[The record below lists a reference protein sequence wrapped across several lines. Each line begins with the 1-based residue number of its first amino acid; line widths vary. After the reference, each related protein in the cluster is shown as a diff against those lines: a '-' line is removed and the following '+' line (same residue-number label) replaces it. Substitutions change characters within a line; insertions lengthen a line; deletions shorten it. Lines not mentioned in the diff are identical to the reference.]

1 MRTARFTLDPAF
13 TVGEVNPRLFGSFV
27 EHLGRCV
34 YTGIFEP
41 GHPAADEAGLRT
53 DVLELVRELGVTAI
67 RYPGGNFVSG
77 YKWEDSVGPAEERP
91 RRLDLAWRSTESN
104 RFGLS
109 EYIAFLKK
117 VGPQAEP
124 MMAVNL
130 GTRGVA
136 EALELQEY
144 ANHPAGTA
152 LSGPADRA
160 RRQGPVRHQAVVPGQ
175 RDGRPLADRPQ
186 DGRGVRPARRR
197 DRPRDAPDRPGRRT
211 GRLRLL
217 RPVHGRRSPRGRRRS
232 CGDVRPRRLHLAA
245 RLLRGARTATGDS
258 FLASAVDM
266 ESFIEN
272 VVATCDHVGARLKSK
287 KKINLSFD
295 EWNVWYMSRGTRP
308 ENSGAQDWP
317 EAPRLLEDVY
327 SVTDAVVF
335 GSLLIALLRHA
346 DRVTVACLAQL
357 VNVIAPIMTEPG
369 GPAWRQTTF
378 FPFAQASRYGRGEV
392 LDVRV
397 DSPTYET
404 KKYGEADL
412 LHATAVRAEDGSVT
426 VFAVNR
432 SQTEPLPLE
441 VALNG
446 LELTSV
452 VEHSALADADPDA
465 RNTLDDPERVAP
477 HPVEGTTL
485 QDGTLTRRP
494 GAAVLERDPA
504 RLAVRMCSG
513 RGSPPPSPALLRP
526 RSPAASAAPHPDP
539 RVWSRRT
546 GRPGPVCWRH
556 VCAGCRS
563 AGRRC
568 AGGRRR

>member
-1 MRTARFTLDPAF
+1 MSRTARFTLDPAF
-13 TVGEVNPRLFGSFV
+13 KVGEVNPRLFGSFV

-34 YTGIFEP
+34 YTGIHEP
-41 GHPAADEAGLRT
+41 DHPAADEAGLRT
-53 DVLELVRELGVTAI
+53 DVLDLVRELGVTTI

-77 YKWEDSVGPAEERP
+77 YKWEDSVGPVDERP

-109 EYIAFLKK
+109 EYIDFLRKI
-117 VGPQAEP
+117 GPQAEP
-124 MMAVNL
+124 VLAVNL

-144 ANHPAGTA
+144 ANHPSGTA
-152 LSGPADRA
+152 RSDLRVTHGDKDPFGIKMWCLGNEMDGPWQTGHKTAEEY
-160 RRQGPVRHQAVVPGQ
+160 
-175 RDGRPLADRPQ
+175 
-186 DGRGVRPARRR
+186 
-197 DRPRDAPDRPGRRT
+197 
-211 GRLRLL
+211 GRLAAETARAMRQLEPDL
-217 RPVHGRRSPRGRRRS
+217 ELVA
-232 CGDVRPRRLHLAA
+232 CGSSSQSMDTFAEWESTVLQETYDLVDYISLHAYYEPHD
-245 RLLRGARTATGDS
+245 GDIDS

-266 ESFIEN
+266 ESFIDN

-295 EWNVWYMSRGTRP
+295 EWNVWYMSGWHAI
-308 ENSGAQDWP
+308 ENSGARDWA

-404 KKYGEADL
+404 KKYGETDL
-412 LHATAVRAEDGSVT
+412 LHATAVRADDGTVT

-432 SQTEPLPLE
+432 DRTQPLPLE
-441 VALNG
+441 VVLNG

-452 VEHSALADADPDA
+452 VEHSVIADADPDA
-465 RNTLDDPERVAP
+465 RNTLDDPERVTP
-477 HPVEGTTL
+477 HQATGTTL
-485 QDGTLTRRP
+485 QDGRLT
-494 GAAVLERDPA
+494 AVLEPLSWNVI
-504 RLAVRMCSG
+504 RLA
-513 RGSPPPSPALLRP
+513 
-526 RSPAASAAPHPDP
+526 
-539 RVWSRRT
+539 
-546 GRPGPVCWRH
+546 
-556 VCAGCRS
+556 
-563 AGRRC
+563 
-568 AGGRRR
+568 